1 MTLWTKRKEGVKT
14 QMLVENTHEKV
25 VGTVHLVTNENVFV
39 AKSSA
44 VCTSCTLVA
53 TDGTAWT
60 NTNTES
66 LNFPDSHP
74 TCSVSE
80 SRKRVRL

>member
-74 TCSVSE
+74 TCSV
-80 SRKRVRL
+80 

>member
-14 QMLVENTHEKV
+14 HMLVENTHEKV
-25 VGTVHLVTNENVFV
+25 VGTVHLVTDENVFV

-44 VCTSCTLVA
+44 VCISCTLVA

-60 NTNTES
+60 NTNTERR
-66 LNFPDSHP
+66 P
-74 TCSVSE
+74 TCCL
-80 SRKRVRL
+80 RVEEKSATLENEL